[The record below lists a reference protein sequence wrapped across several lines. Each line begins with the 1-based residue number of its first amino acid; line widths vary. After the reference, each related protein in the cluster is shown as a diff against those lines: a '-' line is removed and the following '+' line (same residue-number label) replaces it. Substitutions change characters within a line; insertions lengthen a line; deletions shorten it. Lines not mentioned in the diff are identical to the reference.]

1 MSTIL
6 REVAVALGLEVDSA
20 SFAEGELAAKA
31 LEKGLEGIVEIAKK
45 AVEFFVDV
53 AKETVLATDEIDKN
67 AQAVGLTTAA
77 YQELAYVGGL
87 AGVSIE
93 EMAQSF
99 GLLSRNLYAASKGG
113 EEQAK
118 IFAQLGIHIKGAD
131 GKLRGADDVLGDI
144 AEKFQKMPN
153 GAQKTALALELFGRA
168 GKRMIP
174 LLNEGSE
181 GLAELRQE
189 ARDLGVVLD
198 EETVKQGAEIKD
210 NVERLQALWEG
221 IKRRA
226 GASIFPVLKQLTD
239 GAVAWVK
246 ANKEVIK
253 QKLEVVLR
261 GIARAVRVLLDV
273 FDVLRGSA
281 KLLYDAFMGMI
292 VEPLKNVL
300 ALFDIIGPRAR
311 AVLIGLGLTAAIIL
325 NPFAALAVAFGGIL
339 LFLNSIQRFREGRD
353 SLFGDWM
360 RMLNDWAQPNANDP
374 WWLKAI
380 KELVLYMQKALG
392 IADKLGVAGDKA
404 RNKIPDLTLGE
415 RAASLT
421 VPGAAYIFGKKKL
434 EQSRQQG
441 GLLYGYNQAREAGL
455 NPFAATLHA
464 SDYAD
469 TSPYYLPPGQGV
481 LKAPTQNNA
490 RTYNIYQAPGMSAS
504 DVVNLIQQHEDTANE
519 EAAAALGD

>member
-31 LEKGLEGIVEIAKK
+31 LEKGLEGIVEVAKK
-45 AVEFFVDV
+45 TIEFFVDV
-53 AKETVLATDEIDKN
+53 AKEAVLATDEIDKN

-77 YQELAYVGGL
+77 YQELTYVGGL
-87 AGVSIE
+87 AGVSAE

-118 IFAQLGIHIKGAD
+118 VFAQLGIHVKGAD

-144 AEKFQKMPN
+144 AEKFQKMPD

-198 EETVKQGAEIKD
+198 QETVKQGAEIKD

-239 GAVAWVK
+239 GAIAWVK
-246 ANKEVIK
+246 ANKEVIR

-261 GIARAVRVLLDV
+261 GVAKAVRFLIDA
-273 FDVLRGSA
+273 FDVLWGSL
-281 KLLYDAFMGMI
+281 KLAYDVVMA
-292 VEPLKNVL
+292 VVKSALEPLM
-300 ALFDIIGPRAR
+300 ALLEAIGPTAR
-311 AVLIGLGLTAAIIL
+311 AA
-325 NPFAALAVAFGGIL
+325 AVAFAIGWALAAAPVTAIVAGVGAL
-339 LFLNSIQRFREGRD
+339 LLVLNSIQRFREGKD

-360 RMLNDWAQPNANDP
+360 KMLHDWSKPNENDP

-380 KELVLYMQKALG
+380 KDLVEYMQKALG
-392 IADKLGVAGDKA
+392 IADKLGLVGDKA
-404 RNKIPDLTLGE
+404 KSKQPQSTYGKVVDTTAGALE
-415 RAASLT
+415 R
-421 VPGAAYIFGKKKL
+421 
-434 EQSRQQG
+434 
-441 GLLYGYNQAREAGL
+441 L
-455 NPFAATLHA
+455 NPLRPGFIKNFDARTEAAKERGAGFVDQLKA
-464 SDYAD
+464 GFGYGDYAAEA
-469 TSPYYLPPGQGV
+469 PALPPGQGI
-481 LKAPTQNNA
+481 LRAPVNVH
-490 RTYNIYQAPGMSAS
+490 RTYNVYQAPGMNPQ
-504 DVVNLIQQHEDTANE
+504 DVVNLIQQHEDAANE